1 MADGQQFDKRGLE
14 YLHLH
19 LKGEFFEA
27 IKAGTKPEEYRLCN
41 SYWRK
46 RLEDRAYDGILL
58 LKGYPMLSNPYTKL
72 KRPWRGYEVKTI
84 THPHFGPNP
93 VMVYAIKVN

>member
-1 MADGQQFDKRGLE
+1 MTD

-27 IKAGTKPEEYRLCN
+27 IKAGTKTEEYRLRN
-41 SYWRK
+41 EYWRK

-58 LKGYPMLSNPYTKL
+58 LKGYPALSNPHTKL
-72 KRPWRGYEVKTI
+72 KRPWRGYEVKKI
-84 THPHFGPNP
+84 THPHFGPDP
-93 VMVYAIKVN
+93 VEVYAIKVNE